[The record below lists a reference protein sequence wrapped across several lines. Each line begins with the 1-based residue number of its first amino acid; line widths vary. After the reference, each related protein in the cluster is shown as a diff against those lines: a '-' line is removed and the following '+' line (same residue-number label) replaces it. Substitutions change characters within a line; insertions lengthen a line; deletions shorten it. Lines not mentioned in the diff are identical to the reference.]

1 MHTCCVSSV
10 TSPDACACANSMIS
24 MFPDS
29 ALSFQL
35 KYPVGKSGYSRSTP
49 WFSKKLGE
57 VLVDGNDIPDLGFS
71 GPETLGGKVHRAVPM
86 SCAANGRFCS
96 ASWATSNGASAA
108 PHNDEFKYSRVGNAA
123 YKCSTG
129 LTRLDDRQP
138 AIRYPQ
144 GYIDTYC
151 AP

>member
-71 GPETLGGKVHRAVPM
+71 GAETLGGE
-86 SCAANGRFCS
+86 S
-96 ASWATSNGASAA
+96 A
-108 PHNDEFKYSRVGNAA
+108 
-123 YKCSTG
+123 
-129 LTRLDDRQP
+129 
-138 AIRYPQ
+138 
-144 GYIDTYC
+144 
-151 AP
+151 